1 MKSIRKIAYE
11 KPVIFSIITMIL
23 TIGITFIPLYSLFTG
38 ILTEQAADY
47 ASGFLEQM
55 LVSVVLIILLSKM
68 QLLKPAGFHFHV
80 QQLWIIWPTI
90 LIIVLNLLS
99 IIDGTIVIDTNK
111 KVTIVLYILVY
122 LSTGVFEETLCR
134 GVVQT
139 LFIQKWGNTK
149 KGIYVSVLLSSFL
162 FGLFH
167 IVHFFLGQMNLTA
180 SIAQVMYATFI
191 GVFMGTCVLRNKSII
206 PTMLVHAI
214 IDITGDLQEIAVNG
228 GIRKDELI
236 MSIPD
241 AALGVALMSP
251 LLFYGLFILRKCTCK
266 EVVDSEKIEKKENR

>member
-68 QLLKPAGFHFHV
+68 QLLNPAGFHFHV

-90 LIIVLNLLS
+90 LIIVLNLLN

-167 IVHFFLGQMNLTA
+167 IVHFFLGHMNLTA

>member
-266 EVVDSEKIEKKENR
+266 EVVNSEKIENKENR